1 MYDVVSV
8 EIKQG
13 YLTLRSKESLEL
25 FDILVNEGRLFD
37 VLSVLFDDY
46 AHNKNSIDKLASQIS
61 MLVDVNKRMMK
72 TIESGAQISAPTA
85 QDALVVEEPIK
96 AKEVALPKPKQKKI
110 KSGSKADNLKALKDR
125 FNKIQ

>member
-25 FDILVNEGRLFD
+25 FDALVNEGRLFD

-96 AKEVALPKPKQKKI
+96 VKEVALPKPKQKKI

-125 FNKIQ
+125 FNKIK

>member
-25 FDILVNEGRLFD
+25 FDALVNEGRLFD

-85 QDALVVEEPIK
+85 QDTLVVEEPIK
-96 AKEVALPKPKQKKI
+96 VKEVALPKPKQKKI

-125 FNKIQ
+125 FNKIK